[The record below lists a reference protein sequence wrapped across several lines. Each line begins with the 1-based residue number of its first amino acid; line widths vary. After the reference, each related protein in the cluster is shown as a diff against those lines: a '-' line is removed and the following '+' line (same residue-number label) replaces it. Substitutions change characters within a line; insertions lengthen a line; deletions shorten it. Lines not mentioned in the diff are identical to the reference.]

1 MNELSLDASSLQPN
15 ELEIVYAISRAIP
28 GSGDPETVLDE
39 IVRLGRTIFIFDN
52 VVIYTC
58 CGENGQLEP
67 SYARAIGRGRTLEAD
82 LAWGEAT
89 AQQVYTTQAP
99 VLRVEETGPL
109 PAQRT
114 DNRHSLGLPLHIDN
128 QVQAALVFIRFGGPS
143 FLPAQIHLAE
153 YIATHVAQLL
163 EHRRLL
169 EQVADLEA
177 RRRLDSLQEDFI
189 STITHELLTP
199 LGFIK
204 GYATTLLRQDAHWD
218 AATQHEFLTI
228 IDEETDRLHELIDNL
243 LDSSRL
249 QAGTLRM
256 QFQPIRLDVLLRE
269 ILLRFR
275 TRHEGL
281 VINLLIGTP
290 GVLIQA
296 DPSRL
301 VQVFDN
307 ILSNAVKYASGSAI
321 DITLRLAES
330 EVQIDITDYG
340 PGLPEESLDSLFQR
354 FYRGPQSSAVRGT
367 GLGLYISRKLVQAHH
382 GALTARS
389 SPGQGLTVTISL
401 PITI

>member
-1 MNELSLDASSLQPN
+1 
-15 ELEIVYAISRAIP
+15 
-28 GSGDPETVLDE
+28 
-39 IVRLGRTIFIFDN
+39 
-52 VVIYTC
+52 
-58 CGENGQLEP
+58 
-67 SYARAIGRGRTLEAD
+67 
-82 LAWGEAT
+82 
-89 AQQVYTTQAP
+89 